1 MTAVAQKR
9 SVMTLFS
16 GAADVYSHQVRF
28 VVAEKGISIEI
39 VKVDPKKL
47 PEDLIDLNPYG
58 SVPTLVDRDL
68 TLYEAKVITEYLDE
82 RFPHPPLMPVDPV
95 SRARNRLM
103 MSRIEKD
110 LYAHMETILTSSKS
124 ASKTIA
130 KARKELHDNL
140 VMLSPIFEQMPFFMS
155 NDLTLVDCALAPL
168 MWHLPALGIEL
179 PKQAKGIN
187 DYAARLFKRESFQES
202 LTEEERE
209 LRA

>member
-1 MTAVAQKR
+1 MTAVAHKR

-28 VVAEKGISIEI
+28 VVAEKGINIDI
-39 VKVDPKKL
+39 IKVDPKKL
-47 PEDLIDLNPYG
+47 PEDLIDLNPYS

-68 TLYEAKVITEYLDE
+68 TLYEARVITEYLDE

-103 MSRIEKD
+103 LSRIEKD
-110 LYAHMETILTSSKS
+110 LYAHMDTIISGGKS
-124 ASKTIA
+124 ATKAVA

-155 NDLTLVDCALAPL
+155 NELSLVDCALAPL
-168 MWHLPALGIEL
+168 LWHLPVLGVEL
-179 PKQAKGIN
+179 PKQATGIHTYSEN
-187 DYAARLFKRESFQES
+187 MFKRESFQES

-209 LRA
+209 IRA